1 MTRTWPALVAL
12 GVLLTTSCGAEA
24 GDRADREPQRP
35 GVEQRESDRPGDGS
49 KATSGR
55 GEVQRPPREA
65 RERRIVAPR
74 ENSEESAPPDP
85 LFGSPDADT
94 HLLAASALGTRWSV
108 SRTYDEKGRLASDC
122 QRASLVDIGASLA
135 RLRDFE
141 RRRGVAVQA
150 VAEFADRASA
160 RRADAVLLAWCDQC
174 ANRLR
179 KRDAALGTVRHG
191 EWVSLVEVT
200 GVRSPERR
208 LAAVLTEVRATF

>member
-12 GVLLTTSCGAEA
+12 GVLLTTGCGADGGE
-24 GDRADREPQRP
+24 RADPEPRRA
-35 GVEQRESDRPGDGS
+35 GVEQREPDR
-49 KATSGR
+49 SG
-55 GEVQRPPREA
+55 QRPPREA
-65 RERRIVAPR
+65 REVQERRIVAPR
-74 ENSEESAPPDP
+74 EKSEESTPPDP
-85 LFGSPDADT
+85 LFGYPDADA

-108 SRTYDEKGRLASDC
+108 SRTYDEKGRLASGC

-135 RLRDFE
+135 RLRDFQ
-141 RRRGVAVQA
+141 RPRGVAVQA

-160 RRADAVLLAWCDQC
+160 RRADAVLLAWRDRC
-174 ANRLR
+174 ADRLE

-208 LAAVLTEVRATF
+208 LAAALTEVRATF